1 MPILDF
7 LRVLL
12 GGAEAAH
19 DAAILSATDARAKQ
33 LLKDNGLRYSEA
45 VKKEIDTICD
55 GPCRR
60 DQLCVSY
67 YLGVQMGYRIAKR
80 LQV

>member
-1 MPILDF
+1 MTPRSF
-7 LRVLL
+7 PPPTPAPSNFSR
-12 GGAEAAH
+12 
-19 DAAILSATDARAKQ
+19 
-33 LLKDNGLRYSEA
+33 DNGLRYSEA
-45 VKKEIDTICD
+45 VKQEIDAICD

-67 YLGVQMGYRIAKR
+67 YLGVQMGYRVAKR

>member
-12 GGAEAAH
+12 GASESGYE
-19 DAAILSATDARAKQ
+19 AAILAATDARAKQ
-33 LLKDNGLRYSEA
+33 LLRENGVRFSDA
-45 VKKEIDTICD
+45 VKREIDAISG
-55 GPCRR
+55 GPCHR

-67 YLGVQMGYRIAKR
+67 YLGMQIGYRAAKR
-80 LQV
+80 LQP

>member
-12 GGAEAAH
+12 GGTDAAQ

-45 VKKEIDTICD
+45 VKQEIDAICD

-67 YLGVQMGYRIAKR
+67 YLGVQMGYRVAKR

>member
-12 GGAEAAH
+12 GAESAY
-19 DAAILSATDARAKQ
+19 DTAILAATDARAKQ
-33 LLKDNGLRYSEA
+33 LLKENGLRFSDA
-45 VKKEIDTICD
+45 VKREIDAISG
-55 GPCRR
+55 GPCQR

-67 YLGVQMGYRIAKR
+67 YLGMQIGYRAAKR
-80 LQV
+80 LQP